1 MRQNGRGS
9 FPNSEG
15 IVYESKC
22 LKRDVVLGDLVIS
35 EDCSNFLLTIA
46 ICGMKERN
54 IPGSNGRTPSL
65 DLATPF
71 P

>member
-9 FPNSEG
+9 LSSSEG

-22 LKRDVVLGDLVIS
+22 LKTDVVLGDLVIS
-35 EDCSNFLLTIA
+35 EDCSNFLLTIV

-54 IPGSNGRTPSL
+54 IPGSNGTTPLNDGSKPL
-65 DLATPF
+65 P
-71 P
+71 